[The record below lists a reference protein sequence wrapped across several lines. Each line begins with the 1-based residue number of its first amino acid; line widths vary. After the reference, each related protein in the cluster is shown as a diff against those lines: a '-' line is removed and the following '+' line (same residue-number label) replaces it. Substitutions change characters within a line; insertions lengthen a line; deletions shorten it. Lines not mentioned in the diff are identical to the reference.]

1 MELRG
6 VAVRYGRRRPL
17 VLGQVSLTLPAGSL
31 VEVTGRNGAGKSSLL
46 RVLAGVLR
54 PTMGV
59 VLSRP
64 AVVGWAPEHLPT
76 AQPFTA
82 GAYLLAQARVRGL
95 DARAAAQAVAR
106 QARRL
111 NLEPL
116 LETRLPELSLG
127 SAQKI
132 GLAQALL
139 VRPGLLVLDE
149 PWSSLDAHART
160 AVPALVRDVLQ
171 DGGRVVVTDHQGQ
184 AAALSPD
191 RRWHVA
197 DGTVVDHPG
206 QVDDRVAV
214 EVEVPAVDAPALLE
228 ELRRRGL
235 SPRLR

>member
-46 RVLAGVLR
+46 RVLV
-54 PTMGV
+54 
-59 VLSRP
+59 RP